1 MYSCLYYV
9 FRSRFGSSALCHSTA
24 GIVKVAARCA
34 SSFASELLPVCH
46 GQLKRPIGAGAGAVA
61 SSAGAAGCA
70 GGADRGADVSD
81 LGAGGSD
88 RGAGGAYRGAG
99 GAYRGGGGGAGS
111 SAHSPCGRAM
121 VADPALELRHG
132 LFINKLKVKSIKHI
146 INNSFLSNTKFEI
159 KHVKTSNN
167 KNII

>member
-9 FRSRFGSSALCHSTA
+9 FRSRFGSSAPSYF
-24 GIVKVAARCA
+24 VR
-34 SSFASELLPVCH
+34 H
-46 GQLKRPIGAGAGAVA
+46 GGVGPGAGAGAGA
-61 SSAGAAGCA
+61 ALAAGGAAGAAAGAAGCA
-70 GGADRGADVSD
+70 GGADRGADGSD

-88 RGAGGAYRGAG
+88 RGAG

-111 SAHSPCGRAM
+111 SAHSRCGRAM

-159 KHVKTSNN
+159 KYTSNN
-167 KNII
+167 KHINIK